1 MGPAALGGGLLTQ
14 QVEQLRVGEHNT
26 ELFDMYPDQASAL
39 FLKVQQSIE
48 KLGYSE
54 DDCIDISQLQMQIN
68 KE

>member
-1 MGPAALGGGLLTQ
+1 VGPAALGGGLLTQ